1 MARSAMT
8 LTMAGAIGLSLA
20 ACSGGT
26 VSPDPSP
33 TATATVTVAPR
44 PTGSTTPTPA
54 QTPAGLASVAAVKAA
69 LVTAADITGS
79 TADAPPTSGTLVDMI
94 NLSLV
99 ATPCLVTSG
108 IITADRSTVATD
120 VQQPSTQASALE
132 VTEAV
137 IIEKTPVDAATD
149 IGQATAGARACPVKQ
164 EDPTG
169 KFGDLQCTTSTV
181 SVGDWRGT
189 RTSALDVFASGVTR
203 VASYV
208 YFLSPSDG
216 RFVVQLGIGFA
227 NSVPSATFAKEADTL
242 AGTLARRLD
251 AVL

>member
-1 MARSAMT
+1 MARSVMT
-8 LTMAGAIGLSLA
+8 LTMAAAIGLSLA
-20 ACSGGT
+20 GCSGGT
-26 VSPDPSP
+26 VSPAPSP
-33 TATATVTVAPR
+33 TATVTVAPS
-44 PTGSTTPTPA
+44 PTASTTPTPA

-181 SVGDWRGT
+181 SVGD
-189 RTSALDVFASGVTR
+189 
-203 VASYV
+203 
-208 YFLSPSDG
+208 
-216 RFVVQLGIGFA
+216 
-227 NSVPSATFAKEADTL
+227 
-242 AGTLARRLD
+242 
-251 AVL
+251 